1 MTNLLLLVLGL
12 AALLAGAE
20 VLVRGGTGLAEWL
33 GIRPMIVGLTIV
45 SLGTSAPEL
54 AVGIDAVL
62 SGSPGLAVGNI
73 VGTNLVNVLFIL
85 GLSALLVPVLFQRQT
100 LTFDLPAVSAAALV
114 LYLLAL
120 DGDLGRLDGLLL
132 LALGAVYTLLLLR
145 MGRRDA
151 ADETVAPAAS
161 GDPRPLRSSVQ
172 LVVGLVVIVVGAELL
187 VDGAV
192 SGAEALG
199 VSEAVIGLTVVAIGT
214 SAPELVTT
222 LVSTLRGDRDIAV
235 GNLLGSSIYNI
246 AVVLGLTVV
255 VAPDGVPVPPEVLA
269 ADLLLL
275 VVVAVAAVP
284 VFVSGAR
291 ITRVEGAAFVV
302 TYLGYLTWLLM
313 DRT

>member
-1 MTNLLLLVLGL
+1 
-12 AALLAGAE
+12 
-20 VLVRGGTGLAEWL
+20 
-33 GIRPMIVGLTIV
+33 
-45 SLGTSAPEL
+45 
-54 AVGIDAVL
+54 
-62 SGSPGLAVGNI
+62 
-73 VGTNLVNVLFIL
+73 
-85 GLSALLVPVLFQRQT
+85 
-100 LTFDLPAVSAAALV
+100 LV